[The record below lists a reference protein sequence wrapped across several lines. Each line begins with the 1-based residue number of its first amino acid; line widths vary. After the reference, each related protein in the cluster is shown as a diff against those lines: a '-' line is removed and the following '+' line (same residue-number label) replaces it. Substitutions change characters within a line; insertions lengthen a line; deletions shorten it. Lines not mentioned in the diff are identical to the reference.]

1 MDGRLTRWGMVGIA
15 VACLSSASAG
25 QSPNFTPA
33 TEQAIKSYAIDA
45 PTANVLI
52 DALRETTAATIKDPA
67 GMQRLMK
74 RMELPFEEQIGDLAK
89 DPAIGP
95 VLKARGLSPQQYSQG
110 VLALRAAS
118 LAQSGRT
125 DGLARLASPAN
136 IAMLKAN
143 PDIGKRFAQAEA
155 GK

>member
-95 VLKARGLSPQQYSQG
+95 VLKARGLSPQQVLSGGARSPGGLPRAIGADRRACPPGESSQH
-110 VLALRAAS
+110 RH
-118 LAQSGRT
+118 
-125 DGLARLASPAN
+125 
-136 IAMLKAN
+136 
-143 PDIGKRFAQAEA
+143 AE
-155 GK
+155 GEP